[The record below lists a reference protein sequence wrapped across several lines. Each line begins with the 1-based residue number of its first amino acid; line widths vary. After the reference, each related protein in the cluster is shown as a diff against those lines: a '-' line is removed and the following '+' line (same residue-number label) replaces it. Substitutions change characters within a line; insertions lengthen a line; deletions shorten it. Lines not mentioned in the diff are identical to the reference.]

1 VKKKVAIL
9 SSGSDS
15 RKNRGYA
22 NSSLNLFFNLQKNDH
37 CIVHFYKGD
46 GKQDKKN
53 NTYVVKNFGKQKWV
67 HRKGNKIGDTFVYEY
82 IIFALCFL
90 FFNFFR
96 RRKYDAIYT
105 QEPRVSKTLYQL
117 RFLLPGKPLICFGMG
132 VSMDPEHYINIADR
146 IQIVNLEHYE
156 NAVAQFPQVDKFRLI
171 PNLGSSTKKY
181 IGNESKKALREQYG
195 VKTPNVLISIGAINK
210 KIKRMDYIVDEAILL
225 SENWTLVLVGHNQD
239 KEIVEKAE
247 QCLGGRFIHLFVS
260 PDKIPELY
268 YMSDVAALASYYEG
282 FPNVVLEASQ
292 NKIAPIL
299 HDCKRNRWILKDDMD
314 YLVDMSEPR
323 ALSSLLNGKNGDWF
337 QRKGEKAES
346 LYNENYSWSAL
357 EPKYLEL
364 LNVTEKC
371 A

>member
-1 VKKKVAIL
+1 MAIL

-15 RKNRGYA
+15 RKDRGYA
-22 NSSLNLFFNLQKNDH
+22 NSSQNLFLNLQKNDD

-46 GKQDKKN
+46 GKQDIKN
-53 NTYVVKNFGKQKWV
+53 STYVVKNFGKQKWA

-82 IIFALCFL
+82 TIFALCFL
-90 FFNFFR
+90 FFNFFW

-117 RFLLPGKPLICFGMG
+117 KFLLPGKPLICFGMG
-132 VSMDPEHYINIADR
+132 VSMDPEHYVGIADR
-146 IQIVNLEHYE
+146 IQIVNVEHYD
-156 NAVAQFPQVDKFRLI
+156 NAVSQFPGVDKFMLI
-171 PNLGSSTKKY
+171 PNPGSSSKKY
-181 IGNESKKALREQYG
+181 IGTDTKKDLREKYG
-195 VKTPNVLISIGAINK
+195 VKTPNVLISIGAINR

-225 SENWTLVLVGHNQD
+225 AENWTLVLVGHNQD

-247 QCLGGRFIHLFVS
+247 KCLGDRFIHLFVP
-260 PDKIPELY
+260 PDKVAELY
-268 YMSDVAALASYYEG
+268 YMSDAAALASYFEG

-299 HDCKRNRWILKDDMD
+299 HDCKRNRWILKNDMD

-323 ALSSLLNGKNGDWF
+323 ALSSMLNGKNGDWF
-337 QRKGEKAES
+337 QCKGEKAEN

-357 EPKYLEL
+357 KPKYLEL
-364 LNVTEKC
+364 LNVTGKC